1 MKHLFICLGLILS
14 SAFLYAEDI
23 IITRTSEKIAV
34 TIEEVGVDYVKYH
47 TVANPN
53 GPLFR
58 LEASEIATIIYG
70 NGEVQTFEQKSTQDP
85 VQTQGPVQTQVP
97 VQTQT
102 SAPNMQGYQPYNSYA
117 QPYSM
122 MNYKAMQK
130 MREDSI
136 KAVKKEEREEKK
148 LAFKAKMD
156 AIPSYHFLLANYA
169 YTSNNSHNVGL
180 TYGWCH
186 AVGVYV
192 NMMLG
197 VSGFNYGVKEHTDVY
212 FKGRGAYYADYQMTN
227 EHTHQRISITPGIMV
242 RLGCPLYWNA
252 GLGYAYNSLTYKN
265 TTGKWISVGSFG
277 TPHRDYINFQ
287 TGLMANIKGF
297 SLMLDYSLLFPTYS
311 DEKYTLH
318 EIMLGIGFTLDGK
331 KGGKK

>member
-1 MKHLFICLGLILS
+1 MKRLFICLGLVVS

-23 IITRTSEKIAV
+23 IITRTSEKISA
-34 TIEEVGVDYVKYH
+34 TIEEVGPDYVKYH
-47 TVANPN
+47 TTSNPN

-58 LEASEIATIIYG
+58 LEANEIATIIYG
-70 NGEVQTFEQKSTQDP
+70 NGEVQSFE
-85 VQTQGPVQTQVP
+85 
-97 VQTQT
+97 QTQT
-102 SAPNMQGYQPYNSYA
+102 QAPVQVQTPIQTQTPAPNMQGYQPYNNYA

-122 MNYKAMQK
+122 VNYKAMQK

-136 KAVKKEEREEKK
+136 KAVKKEEKK

-156 AIPSYHFLLANYA
+156 AIPTYHFLLANYA
-169 YTSNNSHNVGL
+169 YTFNNSHNVGL

-197 VSGFNYGVKEHTDVY
+197 VSGFHYGVKEHTDVY

-265 TTGKWISVGSFG
+265 TEGKWISVGSFG

-287 TGLMANIKGF
+287 TGLTANIKGF